1 MVPAVGYLDRSRVE
15 DRHPHVRTDLHVVVE
30 VLVDVVRLRGCR
42 FARHGQPVLA
52 VVLPRRHPAG
62 LVTVAVRSR
71 FGGRAADRRGPV
83 AVYLVVGV
91 EEQPEAEYG
100 DGQPCQDE
108 DPLEQ
113 ERTRRQGGP
122 SAAAG
127 RPRVPHPRFHRRPH
141 DRAAP
146 RAPPRCPA
154 GMIPGP
160 PVDGEQPGALVTQLW
175 KSRVTGDACRSVPCR
190 DGGLGIAGPAEPGVP
205 VPAPPPVHHSTKS
218 INCPT
223 ISEQP
228 RRPRGVE
235 GRRRRLSTPWGRR
248 GGVPRK

>member
-1 MVPAVGYLDRSRVE
+1 MVPAVGDLDRSRVE
-15 DRHPHVRTDLHVVVE
+15 DRHPHVRADLHVVVE
-30 VLVDVVRLRGCR
+30 ALVDVVRLLGCR

-71 FGGRAADRRGPV
+71 FGGRAADRCGPV
-83 AVYLVVGV
+83 AVHLVVGV

-100 DGQPCQDE
+100 DGQPRQDE

-113 ERTRRQGGP
+113 ESTRQQGGP
-122 SAAAG
+122 PFGAG
-127 RPRVPHPRFHRRPH
+127 RPWVPHPRLHRRPH

-160 PVDGEQPGALVTQLW
+160 PVDGEQPGVLVTQLW
-175 KSRVTGDACRSVPCR
+175 KSGVPGDMCRSAPCR
-190 DGGLGIAGPAEPGVP
+190 HDDLGLGSRAGSAEPNEPGVP
-205 VPAPPPVHHSTKS
+205 APPVHHSTKP
-218 INCPT
+218 INCPM
-223 ISEQP
+223 ISEPP
-228 RRPRGVE
+228 RQPRGVE
-235 GRRRRLSTPWGRR
+235 SRR
-248 GGVPRK
+248 GWQVGVPRK